1 MKKLLV
7 IILLLVSNYGFS
19 QLKAVI
25 IDSETKERIPFV
37 NIWVADKS
45 IGTTSNHQGKFEIT
59 INEPH
64 VIVFSAIG
72 YDTRRIASDSI
83 LNIVELKSSITELD
97 EVVVFANKQD
107 LELTIGNFKK
117 YKVRHYFSCG
127 NNPWIAARY
136 FPYQESYSET
146 RLLDAIKIL
155 TKSEVRDAK
164 FNVRLY
170 SVNEEGEPDK
180 YIYHKNI
187 IGTARKGKK
196 ETKIDLSGLNIEFPS
211 KGFFV
216 AIEWLII
223 DSNIYYY
230 EIADYDSGEILKRI
244 NYAPSIGALLSKT
257 EENSWMFTQGRWIK
271 FGATQPD
278 RYNLLAIELT
288 LTN

>member
-1 MKKLLV
+1 M
-7 IILLLVSNYGFS
+7 LLLVTNYGFS
-19 QLKAVI
+19 QLKSVI

-37 NIWVADKS
+37 NIWVKDES
-45 IGTTSNHQGKFEIT
+45 IGTTSNQQGKFEIT

-72 YDTRRIASDSI
+72 YETRRITSDSI
-83 LNIVELKSSITELD
+83 LNTVELKSSITELD
-97 EVVVFANKQD
+97 EVVVFANEQD

-127 NNPWIAARY
+127 NKPWIAARY
-136 FPYQESYSET
+136 FPYQENYDQT
-146 RLLDAIKIL
+146 RFLGAIKIL
-155 TKSEVRDAK
+155 TSSDVRDAK
-164 FNVRLY
+164 FNVRLL
-170 SVNEEGEPDK
+170 SVNEDGEPDK
-180 YIYHKNI
+180 YIYDNNI

-223 DSNIYYY
+223 DSNIHYY

-244 NYAPSIGALLSKT
+244 NYAPSIGVLLSKT
-257 EENSWMFTQGRWIK
+257 EENSRMFTQGRWIK
-271 FGATQPD
+271 FGATQAD
-278 RYNLLAIELT
+278 KYNLLAIELT

>member
-1 MKKLLV
+1 M
-7 IILLLVSNYGFS
+7 LLLVTNYGFS
-19 QLKAVI
+19 QLKSVI

-37 NIWVADKS
+37 NIWVKDES
-45 IGTTSNHQGKFEIT
+45 IGTTSNQQGKFEIT

-72 YDTRRIASDSI
+72 YETRRITSDSI
-83 LNIVELKSSITELD
+83 LNTVELKSSITELD
-97 EVVVFANKQD
+97 EVVVFANEQD

-127 NNPWIAARY
+127 NKPWIAARY
-136 FPYQESYSET
+136 FPYQENYDQT
-146 RLLDAIKIL
+146 RFLGAIKIL
-155 TKSEVRDAK
+155 TSSDVRDAK
-164 FNVRLY
+164 FNVRLL
-170 SVNEEGEPDK
+170 SVNEDGEPDK
-180 YIYHKNI
+180 YIYDNNI

-196 ETKIDLSGLNIEFPS
+196 STEVDLSGLNIKFPK
-211 KGFFV
+211 KGFFI

-223 DSNIYYY
+223 DSNIHYY

-244 NYAPSIGALLSKT
+244 NYAPSIGVLLSKT
-257 EENSWMFTQGRWIK
+257 EENSRMFTQGRWIK
-271 FGATQPD
+271 FGATQAD